1 MPELPPD
8 LVPFVNILGVVVA
21 AVLIGHR
28 YYKSWVTASVGQ
40 KPPPE
45 VQIVGGALADRT
57 AMRGLEEA
65 LLRLATAIERTTEF
79 HEQRDRER
87 GHAQEI
93 ADLKR
98 EIERLRYS
106 R

>member
-8 LVPFVNILGVVVA
+8 LVPFVNILGAVVA

-28 YYKSWVTASVGQ
+28 YYKSWSASAASQ

-65 LLRLATAIERTTEF
+65 LLRLAAAIERTIEAQ
-79 HEQRDRER
+79 EQRDRDR

-98 EIERLRYS
+98 EIERLRYN